1 MVQKIGILAAD
12 TVLIPIIIGRMA
24 PDAAANQAISPNQ
37 DVRQVFLVHLQ
48 VRKMP
53 VAVTVYAS
61 KEAAGEESPKVV
73 DSENEKMD
81 EADDSNAAISN
92 NSDELGDEEIEEF
105 MLA

>member
-1 MVQKIGILAAD
+1 
-12 TVLIPIIIGRMA
+12 
-24 PDAAANQAISPNQ
+24 
-37 DVRQVFLVHLQ
+37 
-48 VRKMP
+48 MP

-105 MLA
+105 MLAQPTTSSTIYETNRVLEEIRGQGNKVVNYVEQPVIDEGAEEETLM

>member
-1 MVQKIGILAAD
+1 
-12 TVLIPIIIGRMA
+12 
-24 PDAAANQAISPNQ
+24 
-37 DVRQVFLVHLQ
+37 
-48 VRKMP
+48 MP

-61 KEAAGEESPKVV
+61 KDAAGEESPKVV
-73 DSENEKMD
+73 DSENEKLD

>member
-1 MVQKIGILAAD
+1 
-12 TVLIPIIIGRMA
+12 
-24 PDAAANQAISPNQ
+24 
-37 DVRQVFLVHLQ
+37 
-48 VRKMP
+48 MP

-61 KEAAGEESPKVV
+61 KEVAGEESPKVV